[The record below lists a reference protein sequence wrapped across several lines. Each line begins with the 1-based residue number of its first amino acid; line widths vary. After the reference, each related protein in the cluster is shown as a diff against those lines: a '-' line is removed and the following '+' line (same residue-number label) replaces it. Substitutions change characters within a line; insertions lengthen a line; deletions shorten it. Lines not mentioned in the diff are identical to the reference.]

1 MRVKKIKESMRSR
14 LLSCGLCL
22 LLGTSALT
30 GQTQP
35 AVRNAARSRRP
46 SSLSPHSSDSAQL
59 VTADDGLTIL
69 GAALEHRYKTEK
81 RSDCSHLVHAI
92 YDKAGFPYKYQSSS
106 DLYAGVEEFRR
117 VTKPQPGDLIVWV
130 GHAGIVVSPAQ
141 HTFYSALRS
150 GFGMQPYDSAYWKG
164 RGRPHFFRYV
174 KAISKTVLA
183 AKRTPALKA
192 TGLGSDSHSDI
203 ARPES
208 AKEVVGRMGPEEDVT
223 KNDADAAP
231 ELPRKITIYASRIK
245 SDQIGN
251 ALREQFQ
258 AFADTLETRDLLALE
273 PSVVSFDRFEVE
285 KLQLKGNEAHA
296 QLHIHGAVELAG
308 SRAGERE
315 EVQKLDLHRANGG
328 WEVLLPSNA
337 IYVPRETVVRILAH
351 QLAALTDDA
360 NPPETKDGQKVQL
373 ARWLN
378 VLLAESS
385 PH

>member
-1 MRVKKIKESMRSR
+1 
-14 LLSCGLCL
+14 
-22 LLGTSALT
+22 
-30 GQTQP
+30 
-35 AVRNAARSRRP
+35 
-46 SSLSPHSSDSAQL
+46 L

-69 GAALEHRYKTEK
+69 GAALEHRYRTEK

-117 VTKPQPGDLIVWV
+117 VTKPQPGDIIVWV
-130 GHAGIVVSPAQ
+130 GHAGIVVSPAK

-150 GFGMQPYDSAYWKG
+150 GFGMQPYDSVYWKG

-174 KAISKTVLA
+174 KATSKTVLV

-192 TGLGSDSHSDI
+192 TGLGSDSERDVATS
-203 ARPES
+203 ES
-208 AKEVVGRMGPEEDVT
+208 AKEVVGRTGPEEDVT

-245 SDQIGN
+245 SDQISN

-273 PSVVSFDRFEVE
+273 PAVVSFDRFEVQ

-308 SRAGERE
+308 SRSGERE
-315 EVQKLDLHRANGG
+315 EVQTLDLHRANGG

-360 NPPETKDGQKVQL
+360 NRPETKDGQKVQL